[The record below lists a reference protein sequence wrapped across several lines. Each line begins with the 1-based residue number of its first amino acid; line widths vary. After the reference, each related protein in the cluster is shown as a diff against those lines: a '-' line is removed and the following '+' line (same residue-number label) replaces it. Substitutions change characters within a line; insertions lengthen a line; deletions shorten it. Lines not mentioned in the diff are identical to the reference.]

1 MTTNR
6 YGGYCVRCGRP
17 VAPGEGIAWR
27 DCDED
32 DGDRLVWRVAHADRS
47 ICDADIAA
55 ANAERARRDSYEA
68 HLSAFRA
75 RFRVAE
81 YPPEAEVE
89 GETIYDTYSIYGA
102 GSRIVIDSEY
112 VWWVDANG
120 MDGDDWSRNNC
131 RLGIARRLPRTEE
144 LVEDAHALVAERET
158 IKK

>member
-6 YGGYCVRCGRP
+6 YGGYCVRCGRH

-75 RFRVAE
+75 RFANAE

-102 GSRIVIDSEY
+102 GSRIVIGSEY
-112 VWWVDANG
+112 VWWVEANG
-120 MDGDDWSRNNC
+120 MDGDDWSRSNC
-131 RLGIARRLPRTEE
+131 TAGIARSLPRAAVEE
-144 LVEDAHALVAERET
+144 DLNAFLAAEAALP
-158 IKK
+158 KK